1 MFKKNKNS
9 PPLNYNNQ
17 ATQTTTKMTN
27 MKKIAAILILMVTVT
42 AVNAQDVISKFF
54 TKYQNDETF
63 TNVNISSKMFGL
75 FTEMDAETPE
85 DKAVLEAISKLKGLK
100 ILAKQNARNSRDLYK
115 EALALIPKNF
125 EELMSVRDKDKDMK
139 FMIQE
144 NGGKISEMLM
154 IVGGNE
160 EFMILSI
167 FGEIDLKQIS
177 RIGSKMNIKGLEN
190 LDHMD
195 KDSKKTP
202 TDNSRGRE
210 N

>member
-1 MFKKNKNS
+1 
-9 PPLNYNNQ
+9 
-17 ATQTTTKMTN
+17 
-27 MKKIAAILILMVTVT
+27 MKKIVAIVVLMITVT
-42 AVNAQDVISKFF
+42 AVNGQDVISKFF
-54 TKYQNDETF
+54 TKYQDDETF

-75 FTEMDAETPE
+75 FTEMDAQTPE
-85 DKAVLEAISKLKGLK
+85 DKEVLDAISKLKGLK
-100 ILAKQNARNSRDLYK
+100 ILAKENTRNSRELYN

-154 IVGGNE
+154 VVGGNE
-160 EFMILSI
+160 DFMIMSI

-190 LDHMD
+190 LHNMD
-195 KDSKKTP
+195 KGTKSTEEKDTDKGK
-202 TDNSRGRE
+202 DNSRERK